1 MIVPNGTEV
10 YPMMFGYIRV
20 RDSESD
26 DELRY
31 RELALR
37 ACAEL
42 EGYRLALI
50 FHEYGAQQAFSELV
64 EACQRQDVHH
74 VIVQSIRDLSEHPL
88 IRAYMLARLDQQ
100 AGVSVLS
107 LGGRL

>member
-1 MIVPNGTEV
+1 M
-10 YPMMFGYIRV
+10 YGYIRV

-31 RELALR
+31 KETALR
-37 ACAEL
+37 VCADI

-50 FHEYGAQQAFSELV
+50 FHEYGAQQAFCELG
-64 EACQRQDVHH
+64 EACQRKDVHH
-74 VIVQSIRDLSEHPL
+74 AIVPSIRDLSEHPL
-88 IRAYMLARLDQQ
+88 IQANMLARQHRH

>member
-1 MIVPNGTEV
+1 MIVANGTGV
-10 YPMMFGYIRV
+10 HPLMNGYIRV

-31 RELALR
+31 KELALR
-37 ACAEL
+37 ACAQL

-50 FHEYGAQQAFSELV
+50 FHEYGAQQAFGELV

-74 VIVQSIRDLSEHPL
+74 VIVPSIRDLSEHPL
-88 IRAYMLARLDQQ
+88 IAANMLARLDWQ